1 MNLVIVESPAKAK
14 TINKYL
20 GDNYTV
26 LASYGHIRDLPS
38 KNGSVDPE
46 NKFQMEWEIDSFSK
60 KYLKEIT
67 DVAKDSDK
75 IILATDPDREGEA
88 IAWHVKEFLDE
99 KKILKDKKIERV
111 VFNEITKKAVIN
123 GIENPRSLEGQLVD
137 AYMARRAL
145 DYLVGFNISPI
156 LWTKLPGSKSAGR
169 VQSVALRLLTEREHE
184 IEVFNPEEF
193 WTINVNFIT
202 SSKNILTSSISELNG
217 EKIEKFSFRNKED
230 VNNAISKIKEKK
242 YSIKD
247 ITSKIYT
254 RNPSGPFTTS
264 TLQQSASSKL
274 GFGASRTMQIAQRLY
289 QGIEIDGDTKGLI
302 TYMRTD
308 GTNISKEAIP
318 LFRKYIEENYGDDYL
333 PEQANNYSGKK
344 AKNAQEAHEAIRPT
358 EIKNSPESIKKYLST
373 DQYKLYDLIWSR
385 ALSSQMQPAKFD
397 RKTILITSED
407 GKNILKSS
415 GSTVKF
421 DGFLK
426 LQKIDENDDEKI
438 LPEVSK
444 GPIEIKEFNDEQH
457 FTQPPPRFS
466 EASLVKKLEE
476 LGIGRP
482 STYASII
489 SVISNRGYADIVN
502 KRFFPT
508 DRGKLLSAFLEKL
521 FSRYVDY
528 DFTAK
533 LEDQL
538 DDITSGKENW
548 IKVLDQF
555 WIDFNKNVLNVKEKR
570 TREVLDLLNDSL
582 GKLIFDTDE
591 NGKIDRKCKLCQTGE
606 LSLKNSFRGG
616 AFIGCSGYPECK
628 FTRPLSKIKASQ
640 QVNLAEPKLIGKN
653 DIGKDIYLKNGRFGP
668 YLQYELSD
676 EEIENIKKPKTKTK
690 KKKKEE
696 SNFKNVSI
704 PKGLDIE
711 NVDLDKAKYLCSL
724 PKIIGKHPDLDKDIT
739 INVGRFGPY
748 LKCDNKSAR
757 LESIDELFNIGLN
770 RAITLISEAKPGR
783 ISSSIIKDLGE
794 HPEDKKPVRIMKGQY
809 GPYIKYKS
817 LNATI
822 PEEKDPAELT
832 MEEALILIEKR
843 KEYDRSKK
851 RKKKMKLLIFIILIL
866 NLCLST
872 SFSAEKKDCSKFK
885 KFSKNHIACKASNLK
900 AGTKNTAGKI
910 KNKTGNILKVTTGIF
925 KKN

>member
-46 NKFQMEWEIDSFSK
+46 QNFRMEWEVDSFSK

-67 DVAKDSDK
+67 DVAKESSK

-88 IAWHVKEFLDE
+88 IAWHVKEYLND
-99 KKILKDKKIERV
+99 KKLLKDKEIERV
-111 VFNEITKKAVIN
+111 VFNEITKKAVIH
-123 GIENPRSLEGQLVD
+123 GIENPRQIEPLLVD

-169 VQSVALRLLTEREHE
+169 VQSVALKLITEREHE
-184 IEVFNPEEF
+184 IESFNPEEF
-193 WTINVNFIT
+193 WTLSIKFNDNNNNSI
-202 SSKNILTSSISELNG
+202 TSSISQLDG
-217 EKIEKFSFRNKED
+217 EKIEKFSFRNKDEI
-230 VNNAISKIKEKK
+230 NKAIENIKNKKFSITDISSKVV
-242 YSIKD
+242 S
-247 ITSKIYT
+247 

-264 TLQQSASSKL
+264 TLQQTASSRL
-274 GFGASRTMQIAQRLY
+274 GFGASRTMQIAQKLY
-289 QGIEIDGDTKGLI
+289 QGIEIEGETVGLI

-308 GTNISKEAIP
+308 GTNLSVDAVKSFRDYIKSDLGKE
-318 LFRKYIEENYGDDYL
+318 YL
-333 PEQANNYSGKK
+333 PENPLNYSGKK

-358 EIKNSPESIKKYLST
+358 EINRTPSSIKKYLST
-373 DQYKLYDLIWSR
+373 DQIKLYDLIWSR
-385 ALSSQMQPAKFD
+385 ALSSQMESAKFD
-397 RKTILITSED
+397 RNTITINSDDGKTIC
-407 GKNILKSS
+407 KSS
-415 GSTVKF
+415 GSVLKF

-426 LQKIDENDDEKI
+426 VYSSQSKDDDEDI
-438 LPEVSK
+438 LPQMSK
-444 GPIEIKEFNDEQH
+444 GPINIEALIDEQH
-457 FTQPPPRFS
+457 YTQPPPRYS

-489 SVISNRGYADIVN
+489 STIANRGYAEITN

-508 DRGKLLSAFLEKL
+508 DRGKLISAFLEKL
-521 FSRYVDY
+521 FSKYVDY
-528 DFTAK
+528 NFTAG

-538 DDITSGKENW
+538 DEITSGKESW
-548 IKVLDQF
+548 IKVLEMF
-555 WIDFNKNVLNVKEKR
+555 WKDFNNNVSEVKEKR

-582 GKLIFDTDE
+582 GELIFEKNND
-591 NGKIDRKCKLCQTGE
+591 GKIDRNCKLCNEGT

-616 AFIGCSGYPECK
+616 AFIGCSNYPDCK
-628 FTRPLSKIKASQ
+628 YTRPLSKAKAAAQ
-640 QVNLAEPKLIGKN
+640 AQLAEPKFIGKHDN
-653 DIGKDIYLKNGRFGP
+653 GNDIYLKNGRFGP
-668 YLQYELSD
+668 YLQYEINPED
-676 EEIENIKKPKTKTK
+676 IEEKTSKKRKTK
-690 KKKKEE
+690 KKKDENE
-696 SNFKNVSI
+696 NLKNVSI
-704 PKGLDIE
+704 PKGIDLKD
-711 NVDLDKAKYLCSL
+711 VDLDKAKFLCSL
-724 PKIIGKHPDLDKDIT
+724 PKNLGVNPDNQKDILLNT
-739 INVGRFGPY
+739 GRYGPY

-757 LESIDELFNIGLN
+757 IENIDEIFSIGLN
-770 RAITLISEAKPGR
+770 RAITLIAEAKPGR
-783 ISSSIIKDLGE
+783 MSSSIIKDLGE

-843 KEYDRSKK
+843 KEYDKNKKSKK
-851 RKKKMKLLIFIILIL
+851 RK
-866 NLCLST
+866 
-872 SFSAEKKDCSKFK
+872 SK
-885 KFSKNHIACKASNLK
+885 
-900 AGTKNTAGKI
+900 
-910 KNKTGNILKVTTGIF
+910 
-925 KKN
+925 

>member
-20 GDNYTV
+20 GADYTV

-46 NKFQMEWEIDSFSK
+46 NSFKMIWEVDSFSK

-67 DVAKDSDK
+67 DTAKNSDK

-99 KKILKDKKIERV
+99 KKLLKDKKVERV
-111 VFNEITKKAVIN
+111 VFNEITKKAVTN
-123 GIENPRSLEGQLVD
+123 GIDNPRNIENELVD

-184 IEVFNPEEF
+184 IEVFQPKEF
-193 WTINVNFIT
+193 WTLNVNFLTKDNLIINT
-202 SSKNILTSSISELNG
+202 NINQLDG
-217 EKIEKFSFRNKED
+217 KKIEKFSFKNKVE
-230 VNNAISKIKEKK
+230 VNSGVELIKNKK
-242 YSIKD
+242 YKISD
-247 ITSKIYT
+247 ITSKTYT

-264 TLQQSASSKL
+264 TLQQTSSSKL

-289 QGIEIDGDTKGLI
+289 QGIDIDGETVGLI

-308 GTNISKEAIP
+308 GTNISKDAVTS
-318 LFRKYIEENYGDDYL
+318 FRDFITQNYGNDYL
-333 PEQANNYSGKK
+333 PPSPLNYSGKK

-358 EIKNSPESIKKYLST
+358 EISRVPDDMKKYLST
-373 DQYKLYDLIWSR
+373 DQYKLYNLIWSR
-385 ALSSQMQPAKFD
+385 SLSSQMESAKFD
-397 RKTILITSED
+397 RKTITISSDDE
-407 GKNILKSS
+407 KNIFKAS
-415 GSTVKF
+415 GSTLKF

-426 LQKIDENDDEKI
+426 VSNLDGNKDEENI
-438 LPEVSK
+438 LPDVSK
-444 GPIEIKEFNDEQH
+444 GEVSYKDFNDEQH
-457 FTQPPPRFS
+457 FTQPPPRYS

-489 SVISNRGYADIVN
+489 SVISNRGYADIEN

-521 FSRYVDY
+521 FSKYVDY

-548 IKVLDQF
+548 IKVLEEF
-555 WIDFNKNVLNVKEKR
+555 WRDFNLNVTDVKEKR
-570 TREVLDLLNDSL
+570 TREVLDLLNESL
-582 GKLIFDTDE
+582 GSLIFEVDKDG
-591 NGKIDRKCKLCQTGE
+591 NINRKCRLCDSGQ

-616 AFIGCSGYPECK
+616 AFIGCSNYPECK
-628 FTRPLSKIKASQ
+628 FTRPLSKSKAAQ
-640 QVNLAEPKLIGKN
+640 QLTLAEPKLIGQN
-653 DIGKDIYLKNGRFGP
+653 DHGKDIYLKNGRFGP
-668 YLQYELSD
+668 YLQYEKEK
-676 EEIENIKKPKTKTK
+676 EEEEAK
-690 KKKKEE
+690 KKKRKLKKEE
-696 SNFKNVSI
+696 NNMKNVSI
-704 PKGLDIE
+704 PKGIDIKSI
-711 NVDLDKAKYLCSL
+711 DLERAKYLCSL
-724 PKIIGKHPDLDKDIT
+724 PLNLGKNPENDKDIT
-739 INVGRFGPY
+739 VNVGRFGPY
-748 LKCDNKSAR
+748 LKCENKSAR
-757 LESIDELFNIGLN
+757 LENVEEIFSIGLN
-770 RAITLISEAKPGR
+770 RAVTLIAEAKPGR
-783 ISSSIIKDLGE
+783 ISSSLIKDLGE

-822 PEEKDPAELT
+822 PEEKDPIELT

-843 KEYDRSKK
+843 KEYDKN
-851 RKKKMKLLIFIILIL
+851 KKK
-866 NLCLST
+866 
-872 SFSAEKKDCSKFK
+872 KK
-885 KFSKNHIACKASNLK
+885 
-900 AGTKNTAGKI
+900 GK
-910 KNKTGNILKVTTGIF
+910 
-925 KKN
+925 